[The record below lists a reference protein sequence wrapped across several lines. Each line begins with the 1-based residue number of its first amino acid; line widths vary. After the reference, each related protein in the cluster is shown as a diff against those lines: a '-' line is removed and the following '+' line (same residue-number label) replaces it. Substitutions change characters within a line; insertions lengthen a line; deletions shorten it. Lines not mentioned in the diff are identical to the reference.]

1 MAFIHHKGG
10 TGKTTSCLQIAGIL
24 KNMGRT
30 VLVIDTDPQANAT
43 LGLGVYPDSL
53 QKHIY
58 QYYMQRCSSSPDSV
72 LLSDFIIKT
81 MSGIDLVPSHLD
93 LVGAEAILYKNPDR
107 YHILKRGI
115 DVIKN
120 RYDHILIDTP
130 PFLGQFL
137 MNGMIAADHS
147 VMVFSSDFFAVA
159 GYDHI
164 NMIIRD
170 IKEILGVDI
179 HISMAILNRW
189 NNPSE
194 KTETFLEKIQHLFGI
209 KPEVQPDSL
218 QDIRSQLED
227 RIRIEIPEVILVAEG
242 RDVSHSLKQGV
253 PLITLA
259 PDDPSMSG
267 FKKAALVIDSWK
279 TRGK

>member
-1 MAFIHHKGG
+1 
-10 TGKTTSCLQIAGIL
+10 
-24 KNMGRT
+24 MGRS

-58 QYYMQRCSSSPDSV
+58 QYYIQRCSPDPDSV

-81 MSGIDLVPSHLD
+81 VSGIDLVPSHLD
-93 LVGAEAILYKNPDR
+93 LVGAEAILYQNPAR
-107 YHILKRGI
+107 YQILKKGI

-147 VMVFSSDFFAVA
+147 VMVFSSDTFAIA

-164 NMIIRD
+164 NLVIQD
-170 IKEILGVDI
+170 IKEILGIDI

-189 NNPSE
+189 DNPCG
-194 KTETFLEKIQHLFGI
+194 KTETFLEKIQHLFGLTTEE
-209 KPEVQPDSL
+209 KPDSL
-218 QDIRSQLED
+218 QDIRTQLEN
-227 RIRIEIPEVILVAEG
+227 RIKVEIPEVVIVAEG
-242 RDVSHSLKQGV
+242 REVSLSLKQGV

-259 PDDPSMSG
+259 PDDPAMPG
-267 FKKAALVIDSWK
+267 FKQAASVIDSWK
-279 TRGK
+279 TGGR

>member
-1 MAFIHHKGG
+1 
-10 TGKTTSCLQIAGIL
+10 
-24 KNMGRT
+24 MGRT

-58 QYYMQRCSSSPDSV
+58 QYYIQKCSPAPDSV

-81 MSGIDLVPSHLD
+81 VSGIDLIPSHLD
-93 LVGAEAILYKNPDR
+93 LVGAEAVLYQNPDR
-107 YHILKRGI
+107 YHILKKGI

-147 VMVFSSDFFAVA
+147 VMVFSSDIFAIA

-164 NMIIRD
+164 NLVIQD
-170 IKEILGVDI
+170 IKEILNVDI

-189 NNPSE
+189 DNPCE
-194 KTETFLEKIQHLFGI
+194 KTETFLEKIQHLFGLSAEE
-209 KPEVQPDSL
+209 KPDSL
-218 QDIRSQLED
+218 QDIRTQLEN
-227 RIRIEIPEVILVAEG
+227 RIKVEIPEVVMVFEG
-242 RDVSHSLKQGV
+242 REVSHSLKQGV

-259 PDDPSMSG
+259 PDDPAMPG
-267 FKKAALVIDSWK
+267 FKQAASIIDSWK
-279 TRGK
+279 TGGR

>member
-1 MAFIHHKGG
+1 
-10 TGKTTSCLQIAGIL
+10 
-24 KNMGRT
+24 MGRS

-58 QYYMQRCSSSPDSV
+58 QYYIQRCSPAPDSV

-81 MSGIDLVPSHLD
+81 VSGIDLVPSHLD
-93 LVGAEAILYKNPDR
+93 LVGAEAILYQNPAR
-107 YHILKRGI
+107 YQILKKGI

-120 RYDHILIDTP
+120 RYEHILIDTP

-147 VMVFSSDFFAVA
+147 VMVFSSDTFAIA

-164 NMIIRD
+164 NLVIQD
-170 IKEILGVDI
+170 IKEILGIDI

-189 NNPSE
+189 DNPCG
-194 KTETFLEKIQHLFGI
+194 KTETFLEKIQHLFGLTI
-209 KPEVQPDSL
+209 EEKPDSL
-218 QDIRSQLED
+218 QDIRTQLEN
-227 RIRIEIPEVILVAEG
+227 RIKVEIPEVVIVAEG
-242 RDVSHSLKQGV
+242 REVSLSLKQGV

-259 PDDPSMSG
+259 PDDPAMPG
-267 FKKAALVIDSWK
+267 FKQAASVIDSWK
-279 TRGK
+279 TGGR

>member
-1 MAFIHHKGG
+1 
-10 TGKTTSCLQIAGIL
+10 
-24 KNMGRT
+24 MGRS

-58 QYYMQRCSSSPDSV
+58 QYYIQRCSPAPDSV

-81 MSGIDLVPSHLD
+81 VSGIDLVPSHLD
-93 LVGAEAILYKNPDR
+93 LVGAEAILYQNPSR
-107 YHILKRGI
+107 YQILKKGI

-147 VMVFSSDFFAVA
+147 VMVFSSDTFAIA

-164 NMIIRD
+164 NLVIQD
-170 IKEILGVDI
+170 IKEILGIDI

-189 NNPSE
+189 DNPCG
-194 KTETFLEKIQHLFGI
+194 KTETFLEKIQHLFGLTTEE
-209 KPEVQPDSL
+209 KPDSL
-218 QDIRSQLED
+218 QDIRTQLEN
-227 RIRIEIPEVILVAEG
+227 RIKVEIPEVVIVAEG
-242 RDVSHSLKQGV
+242 REVSLSLKQGV

-259 PDDPSMSG
+259 PDDPAMPG
-267 FKKAALVIDSWK
+267 FKQAASVIDSWK
-279 TRGK
+279 TGGR

>member
-1 MAFIHHKGG
+1 
-10 TGKTTSCLQIAGIL
+10 
-24 KNMGRT
+24 MGRS

-58 QYYMQRCSSSPDSV
+58 QYYIQRCSPAPDSV

-81 MSGIDLVPSHLD
+81 VSGIDLVPSHLD
-93 LVGAEAILYKNPDR
+93 LVGAEAILYQNPAR
-107 YHILKRGI
+107 YQILKKGI

-147 VMVFSSDFFAVA
+147 VMVFSSDTFAIA

-164 NMIIRD
+164 NLVIQD
-170 IKEILGVDI
+170 IKEILGIDI

-189 NNPSE
+189 DNPCG
-194 KTETFLEKIQHLFGI
+194 KTETFLEKIQHLFGLTTEE
-209 KPEVQPDSL
+209 KPDSL
-218 QDIRSQLED
+218 QDIRIQLEN
-227 RIRIEIPEVILVAEG
+227 RIKVEIPEVVIVAEG
-242 RDVSHSLKQGV
+242 REVSLSLKQGV

-259 PDDPSMSG
+259 PDDPAMPG
-267 FKKAALVIDSWK
+267 FKQAASVIDSWK
-279 TRGK
+279 TGGR

>member
-1 MAFIHHKGG
+1 
-10 TGKTTSCLQIAGIL
+10 
-24 KNMGRT
+24 MGRS

-58 QYYMQRCSSSPDSV
+58 QYYIQRCSPAPDSV

-81 MSGIDLVPSHLD
+81 VSGIDLVPSHLD
-93 LVGAEAILYKNPDR
+93 LVGAEAILYQNQAR
-107 YHILKRGI
+107 YQILKKGI

-147 VMVFSSDFFAVA
+147 VMVFSSDTFAIA

-164 NMIIRD
+164 NLVIQD
-170 IKEILGVDI
+170 IKEILGIDI

-189 NNPSE
+189 DNPCG
-194 KTETFLEKIQHLFGI
+194 KTETFLEKIQHLFGLTTEE
-209 KPEVQPDSL
+209 KPDSL
-218 QDIRSQLED
+218 QDIRTQLEN
-227 RIRIEIPEVILVAEG
+227 RIKVEIPEVVIVAEG
-242 RDVSHSLKQGV
+242 REVSLSLKQGV

-259 PDDPSMSG
+259 PDDPAMPG
-267 FKKAALVIDSWK
+267 FKQAASVIDSWK
-279 TRGK
+279 TGGR

>member
-1 MAFIHHKGG
+1 
-10 TGKTTSCLQIAGIL
+10 
-24 KNMGRT
+24 MGRS

-58 QYYMQRCSSSPDSV
+58 QYYIQRCSPAPDSV
-72 LLSDFIIKT
+72 LLSNFIIKT
-81 MSGIDLVPSHLD
+81 VSGIDLVPSHLD
-93 LVGAEAILYKNPDR
+93 LVGAEAILYQNQAR
-107 YHILKRGI
+107 YQILKKGI

-147 VMVFSSDFFAVA
+147 VMVFSSDTFAIA

-164 NMIIRD
+164 NLVIQD
-170 IKEILGVDI
+170 IKEILGIDI

-189 NNPSE
+189 DNPCG
-194 KTETFLEKIQHLFGI
+194 KTETFLEKIQHLFGLTTEE
-209 KPEVQPDSL
+209 KPDSL
-218 QDIRSQLED
+218 QDIRTQLEN
-227 RIRIEIPEVILVAEG
+227 RIKVEIPEVVIVAEG
-242 RDVSHSLKQGV
+242 REVSLSLKQGV

-259 PDDPSMSG
+259 PDDPAMPG
-267 FKKAALVIDSWK
+267 FKQAASVIDSWK
-279 TRGK
+279 TGGR

>member
-1 MAFIHHKGG
+1 
-10 TGKTTSCLQIAGIL
+10 
-24 KNMGRT
+24 MGRT

>member
-1 MAFIHHKGG
+1 
-10 TGKTTSCLQIAGIL
+10 
-24 KNMGRT
+24 MGRS

-58 QYYMQRCSSSPDSV
+58 QYYIQRCSPAPDSV

-81 MSGIDLVPSHLD
+81 VSGIDLVPSHLD
-93 LVGAEAILYKNPDR
+93 LVGAEAILYQNPAR
-107 YHILKRGI
+107 YQILKKGI

-147 VMVFSSDFFAVA
+147 VMVFSSDTFAIA

-164 NMIIRD
+164 NLVIQD
-170 IKEILGVDI
+170 IKEILGIDI

-189 NNPSE
+189 DNPCG
-194 KTETFLEKIQHLFGI
+194 KTETFLEKIQHLFGLTTEE
-209 KPEVQPDSL
+209 KPDSL
-218 QDIRSQLED
+218 QDIRTQLEN
-227 RIRIEIPEVILVAEG
+227 RIKVEIPEVVIVAEG
-242 RDVSHSLKQGV
+242 REVSLSLKQGV

-259 PDDPSMSG
+259 PDDPAMPG
-267 FKKAALVIDSWK
+267 FKQAASVIDSWK
-279 TRGK
+279 TGGR

>member
-1 MAFIHHKGG
+1 
-10 TGKTTSCLQIAGIL
+10 
-24 KNMGRT
+24 MGRT

-58 QYYMQRCSSSPDSV
+58 HYYIQRCSPSSDSV
-72 LLSDFIIKT
+72 LLSDYIIKT
-81 MSGIDLVPSHLD
+81 LSGIDLVPSHLD

-107 YHILKRGI
+107 YHILKKGI
-115 DVIKN
+115 DVLKN

-137 MNGMIAADHS
+137 INGMIAADHS
-147 VMVFSSDFFAVA
+147 VMVFSSDVFAIA

-189 NNPSE
+189 NNLSE

-209 KPEVQPDSL
+209 KPDVQPDSL

-227 RIRIEIPEVILVAEG
+227 RIRIEIPEVVLVAEG

-267 FKKAALVIDSWK
+267 FKKAASVIDSWK
-279 TRGK
+279 ARGK

>member
-1 MAFIHHKGG
+1 
-10 TGKTTSCLQIAGIL
+10 
-24 KNMGRT
+24 MGRS

-58 QYYMQRCSSSPDSV
+58 QYYTQKCSPAPDSV

-81 MSGIDLVPSHLD
+81 VSGIDLVPSHLD
-93 LVGAEAILYKNPDR
+93 LVGAEAILYQNPAR
-107 YHILKRGI
+107 YQILKKGI

-147 VMVFSSDFFAVA
+147 VMVFSSDTFAIA

-164 NMIIRD
+164 NLVIQD
-170 IKEILGVDI
+170 IKEILGIDI

-189 NNPSE
+189 DNPCG
-194 KTETFLEKIQHLFGI
+194 KTETFLEKIQHLFGLTTEE
-209 KPEVQPDSL
+209 KPDSL
-218 QDIRSQLED
+218 QYIRTQLEN
-227 RIRIEIPEVILVAEG
+227 RIKVEIPEVVIVAEG
-242 RDVSHSLKQGV
+242 REVSLSLKQGV

-259 PDDPSMSG
+259 PDDPAMPG
-267 FKKAALVIDSWK
+267 FKQAASVIDSWK
-279 TRGK
+279 TGGR

>member
-1 MAFIHHKGG
+1 
-10 TGKTTSCLQIAGIL
+10 
-24 KNMGRT
+24 MGRT

-120 RYDHILIDTP
+120 RYDHILVDTP
-130 PFLGQFL
+130 SLPWSISHERNDCCRSSAMVFILIFL
-137 MNGMIAADHS
+137 M
-147 VMVFSSDFFAVA
+147 
-159 GYDHI
+159 
-164 NMIIRD
+164 
-170 IKEILGVDI
+170 
-179 HISMAILNRW
+179 
-189 NNPSE
+189 
-194 KTETFLEKIQHLFGI
+194 
-209 KPEVQPDSL
+209 
-218 QDIRSQLED
+218 
-227 RIRIEIPEVILVAEG
+227 
-242 RDVSHSLKQGV
+242 
-253 PLITLA
+253 
-259 PDDPSMSG
+259 
-267 FKKAALVIDSWK
+267 
-279 TRGK
+279 